1 MSRKT
6 SRRDVKTPGTLGSL
20 GSFKVSACVSEA
32 ATSRLGLVSDK
43 ILNVSVSETWVS
55 GLVSVSAQKVSCTF
69 VIIMH
74 QNISS
79 VLLISRMTSRNLDVL
94 GYVKSFTVKTNEKM
108 HSRSSRSG
116 CWGAYT
122 IFSFWPMRN
131 IGFSFVRICLHDAK
145 RFSASALSPL
155 EFCSMGHPKPSNID
169 SFSRAR

>member
-1 MSRKT
+1 MCFTIGYVTEKRLSKT
-6 SRRDVKTPGTLGSL
+6 LKLPRLARLESL
-20 GSFKVSACVSEA
+20 GSFKISASFPEA
-32 ATSRLGLVSDK
+32 ATFRL
-43 ILNVSVSETWVS
+43 

-122 IFSFWPMRN
+122 IFSF
-131 IGFSFVRICLHDAK
+131 
-145 RFSASALSPL
+145 
-155 EFCSMGHPKPSNID
+155 
-169 SFSRAR
+169 